1 MKQGTGKTRTAL
13 EIAKS
18 TDSSLV
24 LFLVPN
30 QLKHN
35 IIEQINT
42 WSFDMPYIIET
53 YEGISQSDNRYLK
66 LLGDIKSHKL
76 MIIAD
81 ETVFIKNAES
91 KRYERILR
99 LRDMSEYRL
108 ILNGTPITKNEWD
121 IYYQMKFLS
130 DKIIN
135 MSESEFL
142 QTFFKKIMY
151 KKRGKSPREF
161 YKLSEVNIEYLKRL
175 IEPYVYE
182 VDLEL
187 DIDEV
192 VEYEVIQSSDD
203 VLEEY
208 QSQKDQF
215 LESILNGYDDI
226 LERLVRMQHLM
237 FTDKE
242 RCINIAKYLKGQQ
255 IVYCSYL
262 KEVDYISSNC
272 DCYVITGDVPLNE
285 RTKILEKFKYDNKPL
300 IMTYGVGA
308 FGHNLQFCNRIT
320 FASIQFDYAKVDQ
333 ATYRIKRL
341 GQERTIYYKYFKS
354 DLGIYNMI
362 FDNLTN
368 KQDLHDLIV
377 RDLEKIKEVV

>member
-18 TDSSLV
+18 TDCTLV
-24 LFLVPN
+24 LFLLPN

-35 IIEQINT
+35 IIEQINI

-53 YEGISQSDNRYLK
+53 YEGISQSDNRFLK
-66 LLGDIKSHKL
+66 LLEDVEGHKL

-91 KRYERILR
+91 KRYDRMIR

-130 DKIIN
+130 DKIIDMN
-135 MSESEFL
+135 ESEFL
-142 QTFFKKIMY
+142 QTFFKKIKY
-151 KKRGKSPREF
+151 KKHGKSPREF
-161 YKLSEVNIEYLKRL
+161 YKLSEVNVEYLKKL

-187 DIDEV
+187 DIE
-192 VEYEVIQSSDD
+192 EVIEYDIVHSSH
-203 VLEEY
+203 EAFEY
-208 QSQKDQF
+208 YHNEKEQL
-215 LESILNGYDDI
+215 LESIENGDNDL
-226 LERLVRMQHLM
+226 LEKLVAMQVLM
-237 FTDKE
+237 FADKE
-242 RCINIAKYLKGQQ
+242 RCINIAKTLKGQQ

-262 KEVDYISSNC
+262 KEVEYISNNC

-285 RTKILEKFKYDNKPL
+285 RTKILENFKHDNKPL

-368 KQDLHDLIV
+368 KQSLHDLIV

>member
-35 IIEQINT
+35 MIEQINT
-42 WSFDMPYIIET
+42 WSFNMPYIIET

-66 LLGDIKSHKL
+66 LLDDIKGHKL

-91 KRYERILR
+91 KRYDRIIN

-130 DKIIN
+130 DKIID
-135 MSESEFL
+135 MSEPQFL
-142 QTFFKKIMY
+142 QTFFKKIKY

-161 YKLSEVNIEYLKRL
+161 YKLSEVNIEYLKKL

-187 DIDEV
+187 NIEEV
-192 VEYEVIQSSDD
+192 IEYEEVSSSNE
-203 VLEEY
+203 VYEEY
-208 QSQKDQF
+208 QIQKEQF
-215 LESILNGYDDI
+215 LEAVLNGYDDI
-226 LERLVRMQHLM
+226 LERLVRMQYLM
-237 FTDKE
+237 FTDKK
-242 RCINIAKYLKGQQ
+242 RCISIAKTLKGQE
-255 IVYCSYL
+255 IVYCTYL
-262 KEVDYISSNC
+262 KEVEYISNNC
-272 DCYVITGDVPLNE
+272 DCYVITGDVPANE
-285 RTKILEKFKYDNKPL
+285 RAAILEKFKYDNKPL
-300 IMTYGVGA
+300 IMTYGVGS
-308 FGHNLQFCNRIT
+308 FGHNLQFCNKIT

-341 GQERTIYYKYFKS
+341 GQEREIYYKYFTS
-354 DLGIYNMI
+354 DLGIYNLI

-368 KQDLHDLIV
+368 KEQLHDLIV

>member
-35 IIEQINT
+35 MIEQINT
-42 WSFDMPYIIET
+42 WSFNMPYIIET

-66 LLGDIKSHKL
+66 LLDDIKGHKL

-91 KRYERILR
+91 KRYDRIIR

-130 DKIIN
+130 DKIVN

-142 QTFFKKIMY
+142 QTFFKKIRY

-161 YKLSEVNIEYLKRL
+161 YKLSEVNVEYLKKL

-182 VDLEL
+182 VDLEI
-187 DIDEV
+187 DIE
-192 VEYEVIQSSDD
+192 EVIEYDIVHSSH
-203 VLEEY
+203 EIFEY
-208 QSQKDQF
+208 YQNEKERF
-215 LESILNGYDDI
+215 LEAIENGDNDL
-226 LERLVRMQHLM
+226 LEKLVAMQVIM

-242 RCINIAKYLKGQQ
+242 RCIEIAKTLKGQQ
-255 IVYCSYL
+255 IVYCTYL
-262 KEVDYISSNC
+262 KEVEYISNNC
-272 DCYVITGDVPLNE
+272 DCYVITGEVPAHE
-285 RTKILEKFKYDNKPL
+285 RTRILKEFKCSDKPL

>member
-18 TDSSLV
+18 TDCTLV

-66 LLGDIKSHKL
+66 LLDDIKGHKL

-91 KRYERILR
+91 KRYDRIIK

-135 MSESEFL
+135 MNESQFL
-142 QTFFKKIMY
+142 QTFFKKIRY

-161 YKLSEVNIEYLKRL
+161 HKLSEVNIEYLKKL

-187 DIDEV
+187 DIE
-192 VEYEVIQSSDD
+192 EVIEYDVVHSSHET
-203 VLEEY
+203 LEYY
-208 QSQKDQF
+208 QNEKERF
-215 LESILNGYDDI
+215 LEAIENGDNDL
-226 LERLVRMQHLM
+226 LERLVAMQVMM

-242 RCINIAKYLKGQQ
+242 RCINIAKTLKGQQ

-262 KEVDYISSNC
+262 NEVRYISSNC
-272 DCYVITGDVPLNE
+272 DCYIITGEVSAHE
-285 RTKILEKFKYDNKPL
+285 RNRILKEFKCSDKPL

-341 GQERTIYYKYFKS
+341 GQERTIHYKYFKS

-362 FDNLTN
+362 FENLTN
-368 KQDLHDLIV
+368 KQNLHDLIV
-377 RDLEKIKEVV
+377 RDLEKIKEGI

>member
-42 WSFDMPYIIET
+42 WSFNMPYIIET

-66 LLGDIKSHKL
+66 LLDDIKGHKL

-91 KRYERILR
+91 KRYDRIIR

-130 DKIIN
+130 DKIVN

-142 QTFFKKIMY
+142 QTFFKKIRY

-161 YKLSEVNIEYLKRL
+161 YKLSEVNVEYLKKL

-182 VDLEL
+182 VDLEI
-187 DIDEV
+187 DIE
-192 VEYEVIQSSDD
+192 EVIEYDIVHSSH
-203 VLEEY
+203 EIFEY
-208 QSQKDQF
+208 YQNEKERF
-215 LESILNGYDDI
+215 LEAIENGDNDL
-226 LERLVRMQHLM
+226 LEKLVAMQVII

-242 RCINIAKYLKGQQ
+242 RCIEIAKTLKGQQ
-255 IVYCSYL
+255 IVYCTYL
-262 KEVDYISSNC
+262 KEVEYISNNC
-272 DCYVITGDVPLNE
+272 DCYVITGEVPAHE
-285 RTKILEKFKYDNKPL
+285 RTRILKEFKCSDKPL